1 MGKLVGSRSSLFE
14 LLAILYILLE
24 PVLIMYGW
32 VNFNIASVLSYFLV
46 LVYIYSSI
54 RNKRNLFR
62 SLPKFLSIYFVWLIL
77 CNYLS
82 WGSLVPVGN
91 IFIWLLFTT
100 LFSTISFE
108 RLIRTYKIVA
118 VLAISLFAVQE
129 VSYYA
134 TGYRI
139 SGIIQWLPL
148 SYANQD
154 IDVERYLSTRE
165 LINRSA
171 SFFSEPAHFAQFLF
185 PILAISLLKADSL
198 KSFIFPII
206 VIIVLLL
213 LQSGNALIG
222 LMCIGF
228 VYTLKILRNR
238 NFIYKSFMVIVL
250 ATGCLVGGYYYLNSS
265 LGENLIDRK
274 DSVSGDMDNSSGF
287 FRIYRGYYVFDAYTP
302 IEKVIGL
309 NNFEKIKK
317 RRDESKVSF
326 LVESENDLYFNCFQ
340 HFLLRTGYIG
350 ALLYILLCFSL
361 WRKNSYEG
369 KAIILTFFALSF
381 VASLYMSS
389 IMMLYVF
396 MSYKYKQS
404 NMCKLNSSLCLN

>member
-1 MGKLVGSRSSLFE
+1 MGKLVGSRSRLFE
-14 LLAILYILLE
+14 LIAILYILLE
-24 PVLIMYGW
+24 PVFIMYGW
-32 VNFNIASVLSYFLV
+32 ANFNVATVLSYLLV
-46 LVYIYSSI
+46 LIYIYSSFRKN
-54 RNKRNLFR
+54 RNPFR
-62 SLPKFLSIYFVWLIL
+62 ALPKFLSIYFIWLIL

-82 WGSLVPVGN
+82 LGSLVPVGN
-91 IFIWLLFTT
+91 IFIWLLFAT
-100 LFSTISFE
+100 LFSTISFD
-108 RLIRTYKIVA
+108 RLIRIYKIVA

-134 TGYRI
+134 TGSRI

-148 SYANQD
+148 SYASQD
-154 IDVERYLSTRE
+154 MDVEKYLSTRE

-198 KSFIFPII
+198 KTFIFPII
-206 VIIVLLL
+206 VIVVLLL

-238 NFIYKSFMVIVL
+238 NFVYKSFLVIVL
-250 ATGCLVGGYYYLNSS
+250 ATGGLVGGYYYINSS

-287 FRIYRGYYVFDAYTP
+287 FRIYRGYFVFDAYTP
-302 IEKVIGL
+302 IEKVTGL

-317 RRDESKVSF
+317 RRDESNVSF
-326 LVESENDLYFNCFQ
+326 LVEGEDDLYFNCFQ
-340 HFLLRTGYIG
+340 HFLLRTGFIG
-350 ALLYILLCFSL
+350 AFLYILLCMYL
-361 WRKNSYEG
+361 WRKNTYEG
-369 KAIILTFFALSF
+369 KAIILIFFALSF

-389 IMMLYVF
+389 LMMLYIYLSF
-396 MSYKYKQS
+396 TYKK
-404 NMCKLNSSLCLN
+404 MIGKEKDFVVL

>member
-1 MGKLVGSRSSLFE
+1 MRKVVGRRSSIFE
-14 LLAILYILLE
+14 LIAIIYILLE

-32 VNFNIASVLSYFLV
+32 ANFNVATILSYFLV
-46 LVYIYSSI
+46 LVFIYNSI
-54 RNKRNLFR
+54 RNNRNPLR

-82 WGSLVPVGN
+82 LGSLVPIGN
-91 IFIWLLFTT
+91 IFVWLLFAT
-100 LFSTISFE
+100 LFSTISFDSLV
-108 RLIRTYKIVA
+108 RIYKVVA
-118 VLAISLFAVQE
+118 VLSILLFAAQE
-129 VSYYA
+129 VSYYT

-148 SYANQD
+148 SYASQG
-154 IDVERYLSTRE
+154 IDVEKYLSTRE

-185 PILAISLLKADSL
+185 PILAISLFKANSL
-198 KSFIFPII
+198 KSFIFPIT
-206 VIIVLLL
+206 IIVTLLL

-222 LMCIGF
+222 LICIGF
-228 VYTLKILRNR
+228 VYTLKILNYRNMV
-238 NFIYKSFMVIVL
+238 YKLLVITVL
-250 ATGCLVGGYYYLNSS
+250 FTGGVIGGYYYVNSS
-265 LGENLIDRK
+265 LGENLLDRK
-274 DSVSGDMDNSSGF
+274 DSVSGEMDTSSGF

-302 IEKVIGL
+302 IEKIIGL
-309 NNFEKIKK
+309 NNFDKIKK

-340 HFLLRTGYIG
+340 HFLLRTGFIG
-350 ALLYILLCFSL
+350 AFLYILLCISL

-389 IMMLYVF
+389 VMMLYVYLSF
-396 MSYKYKQS
+396 A
-404 NMCKLNSSLCLN
+404 CKKMLGKDLVVL